1 MIKYFASDL
10 DGTLLNADYAWD
22 TILDEGMKAILRDG
36 YEFVVTTGR
45 TIAGVKGC
53 EGLWALPVHV
63 IVMNGALI
71 LDKDNTTLFR
81 GAIKKRT
88 VAGILDAMPHA
99 NLEFFT
105 EDKILTMLPRKK
117 YIEEYMK
124 WDIWRKKVLD
134 NGKSGYLDE
143 YLSRFHFQA
152 KREEI
157 LKLDIL
163 KINGLELHQDKRAD
177 LLDRLTMFEN
187 DIVNASFDSN
197 VFELTDRAI
206 SKASALMFLAHRK
219 QWDKQKIAVFGD
231 GGNDMDMLM
240 SFVHS
245 YAPENAQEQVKK
257 VVSEIIASND
267 QYGVLKK
274 IMQIAA
280 DNRRKHT
287 PI

>member
-10 DGTLLNADYAWD
+10 DGTLLNADYGWD
-22 TILDEGMKAILRDG
+22 AVLDKGMNAVLKDG
-36 YEFVVTTGR
+36 YECVVATGR

-53 EGLWALPVHV
+53 GGLWSLPVYF

-71 LDKDNTTLFR
+71 LDKDKRTLFS
-81 GAIKKRT
+81 GAIKKSA
-88 VAGILDAMPHA
+88 VAGILDVMPYV

-105 EDKILTMLPRKK
+105 EDKILTMLSRQE

-134 NGKSGYLDE
+134 NGRSGYLNE

-163 KINGLELHQDKRAD
+163 KINGLELRQKKRSD
-177 LLDRLTMFEN
+177 LLNRLAMFDE
-187 DIVNASFDSN
+187 DIMNASFDTN

-206 SKASALMFLAHRK
+206 SKASALAFLAHRK
-219 QWDKQKIAVFGD
+219 QWDKQEIAVFGD

-240 SFVHS
+240 GFVHS

-257 VVSEIIASND
+257 IVSEIIASND

-280 DNRRKHT
+280 DNRLKNL
-287 PI
+287 